1 MLFRSHRLFVSGVAV
16 SAISALIA
24 LTQLS
29 AQQPAYD
36 ILIRNGRIIDGT
48 GNPWYIDDVAVKNGK
63 IVAIGHLNGPA
74 ARTIDA
80 TGLVVSP
87 GFIDLHT
94 HTELLGNPTA
104 QSKVREGVTLDM
116 MGEGGSV
123 APRDPNAARAG
134 RGGGGGRG
142 RGGRGGG
149 ATWTNF
155 NEYFA
160 LLEKQGIS
168 INIASYVGGST
179 IRSMVMGYDNGN
191 PSPPQ
196 MTRMKQLMT
205 EAMQQ
210 GAMGLSTQFESG
222 GPDHPDEIIELA
234 KIAGQY
240 DGIYGSHIG
249 SEGFQQEKEIAFVV
263 RLAREAKVPAHIFHF
278 KIRAEENWGTIGNY
292 IAQIEGARAEGL
304 DITANEYPYTAMFHG
319 WSAFFPVW
327 ARQGGQ
333 FAERLKDPAMRQK
346 IHDDPDFKLWSK
358 EHGGWDGI
366 VMARANTDANHKY
379 EGMSVAQIAKLRG
392 DSDPAMTCI
401 NLMAEEGG
409 GISGVFHTMS
419 EADVQK
425 IMKLPWVSI
434 ASDGSAIDLTAAG
447 VPHPRNYSTN
457 PRVLGH
463 YVRDEKVLTL
473 EDAVRKMTSLPA
485 QIIGL
490 SDRGQIH
497 DGFAADIVLF
507 DPATVKETNSF
518 EQPKSYPEGIPYV
531 VVNGALVIDKG
542 QHTGATPGQVIRG
555 RGYNKQL

>member
-1 MLFRSHRLFVSGVAV
+1 MRFRFPQSLIRGVAV
-16 SAISALIA
+16 CAVTALGAIS
-24 LTQLS
+24 QSS
-29 AQQPAYD
+29 AQAPAYD
-36 ILIRNGRIIDGT
+36 ILITNGRLVDGT
-48 GNPWYIDDVAVKNGK
+48 GNPWYLDDVAVRNGK
-63 IVAIGHLNGPA
+63 IVAIGRLKGTA
-74 ARTIDA
+74 TRTVDA

-94 HTELLGNPTA
+94 HTELLGNPLA
-104 QSKVREGVTLDM
+104 QSKVREGVTLDI

-123 APRDPNAARAG
+123 APRDPNAERGG

-142 RGGRGGG
+142 GRAGG
-149 ATWTNF
+149 ATWTDF
-155 NEYFA
+155 NGYFA
-160 LLEKQGIS
+160 ALEKQGFA

-179 IRSMVMGYDNGN
+179 IRSLVMGYDTGT
-191 PSPPQ
+191 PSPEQ
-196 MTRMKQLMT
+196 MARMKRLMSQ
-205 EAMQQ
+205 AMEQ

-234 KIAGQY
+234 KIAGEY
-240 DGIYGSHIG
+240 DGIFGSHIG
-249 SEGFQQEKEIAFVV
+249 SEGFQQEKEIGFVV
-263 RLAREAKVPAHIFHF
+263 RLAREARVPAHIFHF

-292 IAQIEGARAEGL
+292 IAQIEAARSEGL

-333 FAERLKDPAMRQK
+333 FAERLKDPAIRQK

-366 VMARANTDANHKY
+366 VMARANTPGNQKY
-379 EGMSVAQIAKLRG
+379 EGKSVAQIAKLRG
-392 DSDPAMTCI
+392 DSDPAITCI

-419 EADVQK
+419 EKDVQTV
-425 IMKLPWVSI
+425 MKLPWVTV

-447 VPHPRNYSTN
+447 VPHPRNYGTN

-463 YVRDEKVLTL
+463 YVRDEKTLSL

-485 QIIGL
+485 QILGL
-490 SDRGQIH
+490 PDRGQIH
-497 DGFAADIVLF
+497 EGFAADIVLF
-507 DPATVKETNSF
+507 DPNKVKDTNSF

-531 VVNGALVIDKG
+531 IVNGVLVIDKG

-555 RGYNKQL
+555 RGFKKQL

>member
-1 MLFRSHRLFVSGVAV
+1 VGVEA
-16 SAISALIA
+16 
-24 LTQLS
+24 
-29 AQQPAYD
+29 
-36 ILIRNGRIIDGT
+36 
-48 GNPWYIDDVAVKNGK
+48 GK
-63 IVAIGHLNGPA
+63 IAAIGRLNGA
-74 ARTIDA
+74 ATRTIDA
-80 TGLVVSP
+80 AGLVVAP

-94 HTELLGNPTA
+94 HTELLGNPAA
-104 QSKVREGVTLDM
+104 QSKVREGVTLDI

-123 APRDPNAARAG
+123 APRDPSRSPSG
-134 RGGGGGRG
+134 RGG

-149 ATWTNF
+149 QIWSNF

-160 LLEKQGIS
+160 LLKKQGIS
-168 INIASYVGGST
+168 MNIASYVGAST
-179 IRSMVMGYDNGN
+179 IRSLVMGYDEGT
-191 PSPPQ
+191 PSAEQ
-196 MTRMKQLMT
+196 MARMKQLMT

-222 GPDHPDEIIELA
+222 GPEHPDEIIELA
-234 KIAGQY
+234 QIAGQY
-240 DGIYGSHIG
+240 GGIYGSHIG
-249 SEGFQQEKEIAFVV
+249 SEGFQQEKEIGLVI

-278 KIRAEENWGTIGNY
+278 KIRAEENWGTIGRH
-292 IAQIEGARAEGL
+292 IAQVEAARAEGL

-319 WSAFFPVW
+319 WNAFFPVW

-333 FAERLKDPAMRQK
+333 FAERLKDPAIRQK

-358 EHGGWDGI
+358 EHGGWEGI
-366 VMARANTDANHKY
+366 VMARAATDANHKY

-419 EADVQK
+419 EEDVQK
-425 IMKLPWVSI
+425 VMKLPWVSI
-434 ASDGSAIDLTAAG
+434 ASDGSAIDLNAPG

-463 YVRDEKVLTL
+463 YVRELKLLTL

-485 QIIGL
+485 QIIGV

-497 DGFAADIVLF
+497 EGFAADIVLF
-507 DPATVKETNSF
+507 DPAKVKETNSF

-531 VVNGALVIDKG
+531 MVNGVLVIDQG
-542 QHTGATPGQVIRG
+542 QHTGATPGQVIHG
-555 RGYNKQL
+555 RGYKQQL

>member
-1 MLFRSHRLFVSGVAV
+1 MLHFRRFFLRGGAACALAAV
-16 SAISALIA
+16 FAV
-24 LTQLS
+24 TQAS
-29 AQQPAYD
+29 AQQPAFD

-48 GNPWYIDDVAVKNGK
+48 GNPWYLGDVAVKSGK
-63 IVAIGHLNGPA
+63 IVAIGRLNGATA
-74 ARTIDA
+74 ARTINA
-80 TGLVVSP
+80 AGLVVAP

-94 HTELLGNPTA
+94 HTDLLGNPTA
-104 QSKVREGVTLDM
+104 QSKVREGVTLDL

-123 APRDPNAARAG
+123 APRDPNSAG
-134 RGGGGGRG
+134 RGG

-149 ATWTNF
+149 QTWTNF
-155 NEYFA
+155 TEYFA

-168 INIASYVGGST
+168 MNIASYVGAST
-179 IRSMVMGYDNGN
+179 IRSMVMGYDDG
-191 PSPPQ
+191 PASPAQ
-196 MTRMKQLMT
+196 MVRMKELMT
-205 EAMQQ
+205 QSMRE
-210 GAMGLSTQFESG
+210 GAFGLSTQFESG
-222 GPDHPDEIIELA
+222 GPTHPDEIIELA

-240 DGIYGSHIG
+240 GGIYGSHIG

-263 RLAREAKVPAHIFHF
+263 RVAREANVPAHVFHF

-292 IAQIEGARAEGL
+292 IAQVEEARAEGL
-304 DITANEYPYTAMFHG
+304 EITANEYPYTAMFHG

-333 FAERLKDPAMRQK
+333 FAERLKDPAIRQK
-346 IHDDPDFKLWSK
+346 IHDDPDFKTWSK

-366 VMARANTDANHKY
+366 VMARANTPANKKY
-379 EGMSVAQIAKLRG
+379 EGMSVSQIAKMRG
-392 DSDPAMTCI
+392 DADPAMTCI

-425 IMKLPWVSI
+425 IMKLPWVSV
-434 ASDGSAIDLTAAG
+434 ASDGSAIDLTADG
-447 VPHPRNYSTN
+447 VPHPRNYGTN

-463 YVRDEKVLTL
+463 YARDEKVITL

-490 SDRGQIH
+490 PERGQIH
-497 DGFAADIVLF
+497 EGFAADIVLF
-507 DPATVKETNSF
+507 DPATVKDTNSF
-518 EQPKSYPEGIPYV
+518 ELPKSYPEGIPYV
-531 VVNGALVIDKG
+531 MVNGTLVIDKG

-555 RGYNKQL
+555 RGYKNQL

>member
-1 MLFRSHRLFVSGVAV
+1 MLTGFRQMWIRAGALCVAAV
-16 SAISALIA
+16 LVAH
-24 LTQLS
+24 LS
-29 AQQPAYD
+29 AQTPAYD

-48 GNPWYIDDVAVKNGK
+48 GNPWYLDDVGIKGGQ
-63 IVAIGHLNGPA
+63 IVAIGRLNGTA
-74 ARTIDA
+74 TRTIDA

-104 QSKVREGVTLDM
+104 QSKVREGVTLDL

-123 APRDPNAARAG
+123 APRDPNARAG
-134 RGGGGGRG
+134 RGGG
-142 RGGRGGG
+142 RGGRAGGQ
-149 ATWTNF
+149 TWTDF
-155 NEYFA
+155 NGYFT

-168 INIASYVGGST
+168 INIASYVGAST
-179 IRSMVMGYDNGN
+179 IRSLVMGYDNGN
-191 PSPPQ
+191 PSPEQ
-196 MTRMKQLMT
+196 MARMKELMT
-205 EAMQQ
+205 QAMQQ

-234 KIAGQY
+234 KIAGEY

-249 SEGFQQEKEIAFVV
+249 SEGFQQEKELGFVV

-292 IAQIEGARAEGL
+292 IAQIEAARAEGL

-327 ARQGGQ
+327 ARQGGK
-333 FAERLKDPAMRQK
+333 FAERLKDPAIRHK
-346 IHDDPDFKLWSK
+346 IHDDPDFKVWSK

-366 VMARANTDANHKY
+366 VMARANTEANHKY

-434 ASDGSAIDLTAAG
+434 ASDGSAIDVTAPG
-447 VPHPRNYSTN
+447 VPHPRNYGTN

-463 YVRDEKVLTL
+463 YVRDLKLLTL

-490 SDRGQIH
+490 HDRGQIH
-497 DGFAADIVLF
+497 EGFAADIVLF
-507 DPATVKETNSF
+507 DPATVKDTNSF
-518 EQPKSYPEGIPYV
+518 EKPKSYPDGIPYV
-531 VVNGALVIDKG
+531 MVNGVLVIDKG
-542 QHTGATPGQVIRG
+542 QHTGATPGMVIRG
-555 RGYNKQL
+555 RGYKKQI

>member
-1 MLFRSHRLFVSGVAV
+1 MLFHFRQFLLRGAVACTVVAV
-16 SAISALIA
+16 IA
-24 LTQLS
+24 VTHSS
-29 AQQPAYD
+29 AQQPAFD
-36 ILIRNGRIIDGT
+36 ILIRNGRIVDGT
-48 GNPWYIDDVAVKNGK
+48 GNPWYLDDVAVKNGK
-63 IVAIGHLNGPA
+63 IVAIGHLNGA
-74 ARTIDA
+74 TATRTIDA
-80 TGLVVSP
+80 SGLVVAP

-94 HTELLGNPTA
+94 HTELLGNPSA
-104 QSKVREGVTLDM
+104 QSKVREGVTLDL

-123 APRDPNAARAG
+123 APRDPNGAGRAG
-134 RGGGGGRG
+134 RGGRG
-142 RGGRGGG
+142 AGQ
-149 ATWTNF
+149 TWTNF
-155 NEYFA
+155 TEYFA

-168 INIASYVGGST
+168 MNIASYVGAST
-179 IRSMVMGYDNGN
+179 IRGMVMGYDDG
-191 PSPPQ
+191 PASPAQ
-196 MTRMKQLMT
+196 MVRMKELMT
-205 EAMQQ
+205 QSMRE
-210 GAMGLSTQFESG
+210 GAFGLSTQFESG
-222 GPDHPDEIIELA
+222 GPTHPDEIIELA

-263 RLAREAKVPAHIFHF
+263 RVAREANVPAHIFHF

-292 IAQIEGARAEGL
+292 IAQIEEARSEGL
-304 DITANEYPYTAMFHG
+304 EVTANEYPYTAMFHG
-319 WSAFFPVW
+319 WGAFFPVW

-333 FAERLKDPAMRQK
+333 FAERLKDPAIRQK

-366 VMARANTDANHKY
+366 VMARANTPANKKY
-379 EGMSVAQIAKLRG
+379 EGKSVSEIAKMRG
-392 DSDPAMTCI
+392 DADPAMTCI

-425 IMKLPWVSI
+425 IMKLPWVSV
-434 ASDGSAIDLTAAG
+434 ASDGSAIDLMADG

-463 YVRDEKVLTL
+463 YVRDEKVITL

-485 QIIGL
+485 QMIGL
-490 SDRGQIH
+490 SDRGQVH
-497 DGFAADIVLF
+497 EGFAADVVLF
-507 DPATVKETNSF
+507 DPVKVRETNSF

-531 VVNGALVIDKG
+531 MVNGVLVIDKG

-555 RGYNKQL
+555 RGYKKQL